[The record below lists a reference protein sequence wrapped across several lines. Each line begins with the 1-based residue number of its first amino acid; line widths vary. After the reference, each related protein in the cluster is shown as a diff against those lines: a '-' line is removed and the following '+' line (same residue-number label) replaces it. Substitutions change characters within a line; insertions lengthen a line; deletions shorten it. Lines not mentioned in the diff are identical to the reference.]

1 MGYLAEFLFC
11 YQNKVHKNP
20 FFQYEVQIKYISKQE
35 NRYLRKAG
43 FTIMKVIKISC
54 KFDVELYDSIVK
66 KREGKY
72 KKIDKMLD

>member
-1 MGYLAEFLFC
+1 
-11 YQNKVHKNP
+11 
-20 FFQYEVQIKYISKQE
+20 
-35 NRYLRKAG
+35 
-43 FTIMKVIKISC
+43 MKVIKISC